1 MRSTRDMDD
10 LSRVVVA
17 SSRSDCAEPKD
28 LFPEDT
34 SFENL
39 LVMYQSA
46 DPATNRK
53 VRYQVSCYE
62 DIAIQREQA
71 WYLSKNNKVPKPER
85 DKKVAQVLRKTMKQ
99 VEDMKT
105 LYEKYQKQRIRTAPV
120 PGHLAGPLPAV

>member
-1 MRSTRDMDD
+1 MQ
-10 LSRVVVA
+10 
-17 SSRSDCAEPKD
+17 
-28 LFPEDT
+28 FPEDT